1 MSVIQQI
8 RDKYARV
15 AVVAIAISLLG
26 FILMD
31 ALSSRTNL
39 FGGNSTLL
47 GKVNGKKIDY
57 VDFSRKVKL
66 QEEQRQQQGY
76 PMDDAARQQV
86 MEAVWNQEISK
97 TILDDEIQKL
107 GLSIGKK
114 EIDDILFGAEPPQ
127 DIKQSFTDPKTGVYN
142 SFEARQYLNKLK
154 KTGTAEQ
161 KTQMND
167 YIASLE
173 YERLATKYM
182 SLLTS
187 SVYYPK
193 WFLEKQNTDNS
204 LIANVS
210 YIGVPYNT
218 ISDSAVKVTDS
229 EIESYINEHKK
240 EFEQKEETRSISY
253 VNFSATPSA
262 ADSGVVKNSMMAL
275 RDLFAT
281 TPNYQYF
288 LEREGSEMPF
298 YDGYVSKSAI
308 KNPNK
313 DSILSAPVGVVYG
326 PYVDGPN
333 YAFSKIL
340 GVKQMPDTVKVR
352 HILISTH
359 QQNQTGQLMRVRE
372 DSAAKRI
379 IDSVQGAIAGGA
391 GFDTLLQKYSEDQG
405 SKEKGGVY
413 DNVPSGQMTAT
424 FNDFIFGN
432 PVGTKGV
439 VKTEYGYHYIEILSQ
454 KGSSPAYKIVYVAKP
469 IIASAETDANASN
482 QANTF
487 A

>member
-218 ISDSAVKVTDS
+218 ISDSAV
-229 EIESYINEHKK
+229 
-240 EFEQKEETRSISY
+240 
-253 VNFSATPSA
+253 
-262 ADSGVVKNSMMAL
+262 
-275 RDLFAT
+275 
-281 TPNYQYF
+281 
-288 LEREGSEMPF
+288 
-298 YDGYVSKSAI
+298 
-308 KNPNK
+308 
-313 DSILSAPVGVVYG
+313 
-326 PYVDGPN
+326 
-333 YAFSKIL
+333 
-340 GVKQMPDTVKVR
+340 
-352 HILISTH
+352 
-359 QQNQTGQLMRVRE
+359 
-372 DSAAKRI
+372 
-379 IDSVQGAIAGGA
+379 
-391 GFDTLLQKYSEDQG
+391 
-405 SKEKGGVY
+405 
-413 DNVPSGQMTAT
+413 
-424 FNDFIFGN
+424 
-432 PVGTKGV
+432 
-439 VKTEYGYHYIEILSQ
+439 
-454 KGSSPAYKIVYVAKP
+454 
-469 IIASAETDANASN
+469 
-482 QANTF
+482 
-487 A
+487 